1 MRQKYEVFIANTRLI
16 LQKKKDS
23 IPLAERSAE
32 RRDIHLFLANSFGS
46 KTSSER
52 HWKVDDPESEMALIL
67 EQFLHIEAAGG
78 LVVNEFGEYL
88 GIERLGRWD
97 LPKGKIER
105 GEGREDAALREVCE
119 ECGLDRLQLLGPLPR
134 TWHGYTQSGQHILK
148 TTHWFEM
155 RVAGRPELKAQEE
168 EQITRAIWMEKKEF
182 CKCMM
187 DSYPAIRSLTAAYF
201 EKGF

>member
-16 LQKKKDS
+16 LQEKKDL

-32 RRDIHLFLANSFGS
+32 RRDIYAFLANSFGS

-67 EQFLHIEAAGG
+67 KHFLHIEAAGG
-78 LVVNEFGEYL
+78 LVINELGEYL
-88 GIERLGRWD
+88 IIERLGRWD

-105 GEGREDAALREVCE
+105 GEGQEEAALREVSE

-134 TWHGYTQSGQHILK
+134 TWHGYIQSGQHILK

-155 RVAGRPELKAQEE
+155 RVAGHPELKAQEE
-168 EQITRAIWMEKKEF
+168 EHITQAIWMEKTEF
-182 CKCMM
+182 CRRMM
-187 DSYPAIRSLTAAYF
+187 DSYPAIQSLTAAYF

>member
-16 LQKKKDS
+16 LQEKKDS
-23 IPLAERSAE
+23 IPIAERSAE
-32 RRDIHLFLANSFGS
+32 RRDVHVFLSNSFGS

-52 HWKVDDPESEMALIL
+52 HWKVDDAESEMALIL

-88 GIERLGRWD
+88 AIERLGRWD

-105 GEGREDAALREVCE
+105 GEGCEEAALREVSE
-119 ECGLDRLQLLGPLPR
+119 ECGLDGLQLLGPLPR
-134 TWHGYTQSGQHILK
+134 TWHGYTQSSQHILK

-168 EQITRAIWMEKKEF
+168 EQITRAIWMEKTEF
-182 CKCMM
+182 FQCMM
-187 DSYPAIRSLTAAYF
+187 ESYPAIRSLTAAYF
-201 EKGF
+201 EKGS

>member
-16 LQKKKDS
+16 LQEKKDS
-23 IPLAERSAE
+23 VPLAERSAE
-32 RRDIHLFLANSFGS
+32 RRDIHVFLANSFGS

-119 ECGLDRLQLLGPLPR
+119 ECGLDGLQLLDPLPR
-134 TWHGYTQSGQHILK
+134 TWHGYTQSSQHILK

-155 RVAGRPELKAQEE
+155 RVAGRPKLKAQEK
-168 EQITRAIWMEKKEF
+168 EQITRAIWMEKTEF
-182 CKCMM
+182 SQCMM
-187 DSYPAIRSLTAAYF
+187 ESYPAIRSLTAAYF
-201 EKGF
+201 EKGS